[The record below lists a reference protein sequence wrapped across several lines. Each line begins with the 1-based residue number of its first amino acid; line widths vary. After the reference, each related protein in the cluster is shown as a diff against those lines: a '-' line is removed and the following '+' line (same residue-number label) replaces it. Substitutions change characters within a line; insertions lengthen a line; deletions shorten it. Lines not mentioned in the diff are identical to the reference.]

1 VDFDARIKL
10 SQAGLAKTHLQFNVR
25 NAFDKRY
32 LGDISANLT
41 GTAVGQPG
49 YRRTFV
55 ATIRAEF

>member
-1 VDFDARIKL
+1 
-10 SQAGLAKTHLQFNVR
+10 VR